1 MMLAPLLR
9 SLSSSTTPPL
19 RSNPK
24 CRMSDAGLHHAKFT
38 LKILYPICLAIDL
51 KLLSGNRLID
61 VEIVALRVCDGAQTY
76 PPHT

>member
-1 MMLAPLLR
+1 
-9 SLSSSTTPPL
+9 
-19 RSNPK
+19 
-24 CRMSDAGLHHAKFT
+24 MSDAGLHHAKFT